1 MVSGFFVFERTTHNA
16 RQSSSFSSSSSSSKP
31 GKFEIEDEN
40 EDEPKKLMNTYEVR
54 EGDVLI
60 SDDPALLDRP
70 LIHRFLSERSY
81 WAQGVPREVV
91 ERSIDH
97 SLCFGVHRAGRQV
110 GFARVVTD
118 FATFAWLADVF
129 VLEEHRGHGLSKRLV
144 AAVIAHPRLQG
155 LRRFLL
161 GTLDAH
167 GLYAQFGF
175 KPIKEVER
183 FMEIHEPNPYKQ
195 TATPPG

>member
-1 MVSGFFVFERTTHNA
+1 MVSGFFVF
-16 RQSSSFSSSSSSSKP
+16 
-31 GKFEIEDEN
+31 
-40 EDEPKKLMNTYEVR
+40 MNTYEVR
-54 EGDVLI
+54 HEDVLI
-60 SDDPALLDRP
+60 SDDRTRLDRA

-81 WAQGVPREVV
+81 WAQGVPREIVD
-91 ERSIDH
+91 RSIDH
-97 SLCFGVHRAGRQV
+97 SLCFGVYRSNGQA

-129 VLEEHRGHGLSKRLV
+129 IVEDERGHGLSKKLV
-144 AAVIAHPRLQG
+144 AAVLAHPQLQG

-183 FMEIHEPNPYKQ
+183 FMEIHQPNLYKREV
-195 TATPPG
+195 AESAGSNN

>member
-1 MVSGFFVFERTTHNA
+1 MVSGFFVFT
-16 RQSSSFSSSSSSSKP
+16 F
-31 GKFEIEDEN
+31 
-40 EDEPKKLMNTYEVR
+40 MNTYEVR
-54 EGDVLI
+54 HGDVLI
-60 SDDPALLDRP
+60 SDDRTRLDRA

-97 SLCFGVHRAGRQV
+97 SLCFGVYQSGAQA

-129 VLEEHRGHGLSKRLV
+129 VIEDARGRGLSKKLV
-144 AAVIAHPRLQG
+144 AAILAHPQLQG

-175 KPIKEVER
+175 APIKDVER
-183 FMEIHEPNPYKQ
+183 FMEIHRPNPYQ
-195 TATPPG
+195 TLSK

>member
-1 MVSGFFVFERTTHNA
+1 
-16 RQSSSFSSSSSSSKP
+16 
-31 GKFEIEDEN
+31 
-40 EDEPKKLMNTYEVR
+40 MNTYEVHH
-54 EGDVLI
+54 GDVLI
-60 SDDPALLDRP
+60 SDDQARLDRA

-81 WAQGVPREVV
+81 WAQGVPREIVD
-91 ERSIDH
+91 RSIDH
-97 SLCFGVHRAGRQV
+97 SLCFGVYRAGKHV

-129 VLEEHRGHGLSKRLV
+129 IIEEERGQGLSKKLV
-144 AAVIAHPRLQG
+144 AAIVAHPQLQG

-175 KPIKEVER
+175 APIQQVER
-183 FMEIHEPNPYKQ
+183 FMEIHRPNPYQ
-195 TATPPG
+195 QAATQPL

>member
-1 MVSGFFVFERTTHNA
+1 
-16 RQSSSFSSSSSSSKP
+16 
-31 GKFEIEDEN
+31 
-40 EDEPKKLMNTYEVR
+40 MNPYEVR
-54 EGDVLI
+54 HEDVLI
-60 SDDPALLDRP
+60 SDDRTRLNRA

-81 WAQGVPREVV
+81 WAQGVSQAIVD
-91 ERSIDH
+91 RSIDN
-97 SLCFGVHRAGRQV
+97 SLCFGVYRAERQI

-129 VLEEHRGHGLSKRLV
+129 IVEEERGKGLSKKLV
-144 AAVIAHPRLQG
+144 AAIQSHPRLQG

-175 KPIKEVER
+175 KPVKYPER
-183 FMEIHEPNPYKQ
+183 FLEIAPPNPYQ
-195 TATPPG
+195 SSNTERV